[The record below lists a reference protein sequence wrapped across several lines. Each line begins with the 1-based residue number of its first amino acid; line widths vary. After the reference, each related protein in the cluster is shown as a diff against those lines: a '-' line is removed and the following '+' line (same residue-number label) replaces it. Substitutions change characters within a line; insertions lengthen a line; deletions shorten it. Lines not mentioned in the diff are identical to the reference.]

1 MNTTRAR
8 VVPWSRRAARLAV
21 VLAAALS
28 AACVEG
34 YTTTPP
40 DDNPDDD
47 PPPTPGGIAI
57 EPGPSV
63 GALSLRWPFV
73 EEAQTYNIYWG
84 TTADLEPASSFKIA
98 NIIPPFV
105 HTGRTPGT
113 TYYYMVA
120 GVTAQGVEGLPTTII
135 SGVGRQTIALRV
147 ETPEVG
153 ALLDENVDIV
163 FSYTANEE
171 PTNVTATIG
180 GVQTTMTY
188 DPSISRFRG
197 TLSLAS
203 LESPSAHRLTIR
215 AMGPSNEIAEAVTS
229 VRFDRPPVLDLF
241 EPDEGVTLTPS
252 TRVLATCTDDA
263 ANGCASLTAYLTGS
277 PNAPLVVGTTGINAV
292 LLEILAGANPGPV
305 QLVIEARDTG
315 GQIRRATRTV
325 IVPGG

>member
-1 MNTTRAR
+1 MNTTQAR
-8 VVPWSRRAARLAV
+8 GVPWSWRAARLAA

-34 YTTTPP
+34 YTTTDP
-40 DDNPDDD
+40 DENPDDD
-47 PPPTPGGIAI
+47 PPRTPGGIAI

-84 TTADLEPASSFKIA
+84 TTPDLEPGSSFKIA
-98 NIIPPFV
+98 SIIPPFV
-105 HTGRTPGT
+105 HIDRTPGT

-120 GVTAQGVEGLPTTII
+120 GVTAGGIEGLPTTII
-135 SGVGRQTIALRV
+135 SGMGRQTIALRV
-147 ETPEVG
+147 ETPEAG
-153 ALLDENVDIV
+153 ALLDEDVGIV

-188 DPSISRFRG
+188 DPGISRFTG

-215 AMGPSNEIAEAVTS
+215 ATGPDNEIAEAVTS
-229 VRFDRPPVLDLF
+229 VRFDRPPVLEVF
-241 EPDEGVTLTPS
+241 APDEGVTVTPA
-252 TRVLATCTDDA
+252 TRVFAICTDDA
-263 ANGCASLTAYLTGS
+263 ENGCASLTAYLTGS
-277 PNAPLVVGTTGINAV
+277 PNAPLVAGTTGINAV
-292 LLEILAGANPGPV
+292 LLELLAGANPGPV
-305 QLVIEARDTG
+305 QFVIEARDTG

-325 IVPGG
+325 IVP